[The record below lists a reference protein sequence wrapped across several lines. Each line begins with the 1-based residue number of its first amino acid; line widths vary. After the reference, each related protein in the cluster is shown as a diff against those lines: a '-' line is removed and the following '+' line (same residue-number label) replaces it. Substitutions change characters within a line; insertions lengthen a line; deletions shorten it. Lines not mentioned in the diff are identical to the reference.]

1 VVSGAMASEVPGVGP
16 GVPRSPGQTQQQQP
30 PLRLSLFL
38 QQIVLVESNAAG
50 LAPDLSRVVVTRM
63 ENAPQGP
70 SRPQAVRVDP
80 STGQLMQVE
89 AKPPTVTTNDVA
101 AILAS
106 GDASKEIEIPVDG
119 FTRIYV
125 PFKPRPK
132 VERPVRKPASVVALK
147 GAGLV
152 TVLGAVQ
159 RPGNVELVPGKPM
172 DLVQVIAA
180 SGGLGRTAD
189 RKRIA
194 LRRGTESKTVDLDK
208 AMSERVPVDPGDIIE
223 VKERVF

>member
-1 VVSGAMASEVPGVGP
+1 M
-16 GVPRSPGQTQQQQP
+16 
-30 PLRLSLFL
+30 
-38 QQIVLVESNAAG
+38 VL
-50 LAPDLSRVVVTRM
+50 
-63 ENAPQGP
+63 
-70 SRPQAVRVDP
+70 DP
-80 STGQLMQVE
+80 ATGQKVVHVDGDSVE
-89 AKPPTVTTNDVA
+89 TVSTIDVA

-106 GDASKEIEIPVDG
+106 GDASKDIEIPVDG

-132 VERPVRKPASVVALK
+132 VERPVRKPASVVAPK

-194 LRRGTESKTVDLDK
+194 LRRGAETKGVDLDK
-208 AMSERVPVDPGDIIE
+208 AMSDRVPVEPGDIIE